1 MHVLLC
7 WSLWA
12 IQWDYSI
19 AVAKD
24 ASISNAEEA
33 LNVLVLKDLK
43 LKRWSENKVQ
53 LENLK
58 E

>member
-1 MHVLLC
+1 MYSAGVFGLYIK
-7 WSLWA
+7 WEYSL
-12 IQWDYSI
+12 

-33 LNVLVLKDLK
+33 LIVLVLKDFK